1 MSASADA
8 FHLRQKGSTMK
19 EPGRIEDLRGRSVLL
34 ARLPRRLDLGG
45 TSRLVPA
52 SEPTLQEG
60 FCGPERHE
68 SDQSCATS
76 SPSHSLK
83 VDLPHGPTVG
93 TDPFSARSI
102 ASAASRRSV
111 GTIAA

>member
-45 TSRLVPA
+45 SP
-52 SEPTLQEG
+52 
-60 FCGPERHE
+60 HE
-68 SDQSCATS
+68 SISSCE
-76 SPSHSLK
+76 
-83 VDLPHGPTVG
+83 
-93 TDPFSARSI
+93 
-102 ASAASRRSV
+102 
-111 GTIAA
+111 